1 LDAVAGHM
9 QRLLP
14 EQTRAAVI
22 RASLAAHGALLH
34 VPDLHVPVQLSNRIA
49 PEHLE
54 LAVADPQALLDAVR
68 HAGAVFMG
76 HYTPEAFG
84 DYCAGSNHVLP
95 TGRTARFSSALG
107 VHDFQHRVSVVEASM
122 AGARE
127 LAPIA
132 AAIAD

>member
-1 LDAVAGHM
+1 
-9 QRLLP
+9 
-14 EQTRAAVI
+14 
-22 RASLAAHGALLH
+22 
-34 VPDLHVPVQLSNRIA
+34 
-49 PEHLE
+49 HLE
-54 LAVADPQALLDAVR
+54 LAVADPQALLDDVR

-132 AAIAD
+132 AAIADAEGLHAHARSARVRMQDGRGD